1 MTTENTPGNTT
12 QMTDHPDIVAMG
24 ARYDRM
30 AETPAAQLTD
40 GLTMLAGLFV
50 ALSPWIVGFTQFSGL
65 MLSNLIVGI
74 TIAALGACFA
84 MAYERSHRLTWVCP
98 LLGVWTVV
106 AVWTVSG
113 AEATTGVV
121 LSNVLGGAVVVLLG
135 LAAMMP
141 MYRAKRAARS

>member
-1 MTTENTPGNTT
+1 
-12 QMTDHPDIVAMG
+12 MTDHPDIVATG

-50 ALSPWIVGFTQFSGL
+50 AL
-65 MLSNLIVGI
+65 
-74 TIAALGACFA
+74 
-84 MAYERSHRLTWVCP
+84 
-98 LLGVWTVV
+98 
-106 AVWTVSG
+106 
-113 AEATTGVV
+113 
-121 LSNVLGGAVVVLLG
+121 LG